1 MNLHRPPTSFNL
13 PTLSTPVPSANLL
26 KLKPKLEFKGLRIS
40 QKIALGYFAALG
52 IAIVGTGAGV
62 IAGDRFY
69 QQAREAQ
76 EQALDEIKHFQD
88 LQKQMLQIQA
98 QQQQLLPFVK
108 NPSLFRVKHA
118 RLFRR
123 INEFEQ
129 FWANFE
135 SGESE
140 AESGPFENAHHR
152 KTSEFIR
159 TTLAV
164 QQNYFK
170 QLEDITLLIDQSYS
184 QSAAAVDR
192 AKMQLAEFAN
202 RPIALQLE
210 DVIDQLTTLID
221 TTYQEIKTAGEQAN
235 TANRVR
241 LNIIGLSMLGSIA
254 VAAILAFLISRAL
267 SRPLQI
273 TTGIAQQVTQEDN
286 FDLQAPVTTQDEI
299 GALTTSLNELIQRM
313 KQLLLEQKASEAQL
327 VQSEKMSSLGQ
338 LVAGIAHEINNPV
351 NFVHGNL
358 DYAYEYAQDLIHL
371 VQLYQF
377 HFPHPP
383 QVIQDEVA
391 AIDLDFLTTDL
402 EKLLRSMRVG
412 TQRIQEI
419 VLSLR
424 TFSRLD
430 EATYKA
436 TNLHEGIDSTL
447 LILQH
452 RLKAQSNRP
461 EIQLLKEYG
470 QIPLVECYSG
480 QLNQVF
486 MNLLANAI
494 DVLEETCQRQ
504 NQTDQCQP
512 APTIKIETKL
522 TNSQT
527 VEIRIADNGLGMTEA
542 VRTHLFDPFFTT
554 KPVGVGTGLGL
565 YISYQ
570 IVVDKHN
577 GQLTCNSAPGKGAE
591 LVIQIPLQ
599 QPQAVV
605 KQPEAA

>member
-1 MNLHRPPTSFNL
+1 MNLHRPPTGFNL
-13 PTLSTPVPSANLL
+13 LTDPAALPSANLL
-26 KLKPKLEFKGLRIS
+26 KLKPKLKFKGLRIS

-69 QQAREAQ
+69 EQAREAE
-76 EQALDEIKHFQD
+76 EQALDEIKHFQN
-88 LQKQMLQIQA
+88 LQNQILQIQA
-98 QQQQLLPFVK
+98 QQQQLFPFVK
-108 NPSLFRVKHA
+108 QPSLFRAKHA
-118 RLFRR
+118 KLFQR

-135 SGESE
+135 APELNAAAHRIGSHRSE
-140 AESGPFENAHHR
+140 
-152 KTSEFIR
+152 TSKFIHA
-159 TTLAV
+159 TLGI
-164 QQNYFK
+164 QQEYFK
-170 QLEDITLLIDQSYS
+170 QLEAILLHIDQSYNQS
-184 QSAAAVDR
+184 SAAVEE
-192 AKMQLAEFAN
+192 AKMQLAEFASS
-202 RPIALQLE
+202 PIALQLE
-210 DVIDQLTTLID
+210 DVIAKSTALID
-221 TTYQEIKTAGEQAN
+221 ATYQEVEAAGEQED

-241 LNIIGLSMLGSIA
+241 LSIIGLSMLGSIA
-254 VAAILAFLISRAL
+254 VAAVLACLISRAI
-267 SRPLQI
+267 SRPIQI
-273 TTGIAQQVTQEDN
+273 TTSIAQQVTQEDN

-299 GALTTSLNELIQRM
+299 GALTTSLNQLIQRM
-313 KQLLLEQKASEAQL
+313 RQLLMEQKASEAQL
-327 VQSEKMSSLGQ
+327 VHSEKMSSLGQ

-371 VQLYQF
+371 LQLYQS
-377 HFPHPP
+377 HFPNPP
-383 QVIQDEVA
+383 QAIQDEVA

-424 TFSRLD
+424 IFSRLD

-461 EIQLLKEYG
+461 EIQVMKEYG
-470 QIPLVECYSG
+470 QIPLVECYGG

-494 DVLEETCQRQ
+494 DVLEETHQRHQ
-504 NQTDQCQP
+504 QPDQSHQP
-512 APTIKIETKL
+512 PRIKIQTKL
-522 TNSQT
+522 IGTQA
-527 VEIRIADNGLGMTEA
+527 VEIRIADNGLGMPEA

-577 GQLTCNSAPGKGAE
+577 GQLTCRSAPGKGAE
-591 LVIQIPLQ
+591 FVIQIPLQ

-605 KQPEAA
+605 NQLEAA

>member
-1 MNLHRPPTSFNL
+1 
-13 PTLSTPVPSANLL
+13 
-26 KLKPKLEFKGLRIS
+26 
-40 QKIALGYFAALG
+40 
-52 IAIVGTGAGV
+52 
-62 IAGDRFY
+62 
-69 QQAREAQ
+69 
-76 EQALDEIKHFQD
+76 
-88 LQKQMLQIQA
+88 
-98 QQQQLLPFVK
+98 
-108 NPSLFRVKHA
+108 
-118 RLFRR
+118 
-123 INEFEQ
+123 
-129 FWANFE
+129 
-135 SGESE
+135 
-140 AESGPFENAHHR
+140 
-152 KTSEFIR
+152 
-159 TTLAV
+159 
-164 QQNYFK
+164 
-170 QLEDITLLIDQSYS
+170 
-184 QSAAAVDR
+184 
-192 AKMQLAEFAN
+192 
-202 RPIALQLE
+202 
-210 DVIDQLTTLID
+210 
-221 TTYQEIKTAGEQAN
+221 
-235 TANRVR
+235 
-241 LNIIGLSMLGSIA
+241 
-254 VAAILAFLISRAL
+254 
-267 SRPLQI
+267 
-273 TTGIAQQVTQEDN
+273 
-286 FDLQAPVTTQDEI
+286 
-299 GALTTSLNELIQRM
+299 M